1 MLKKILSITGKP
13 GLFRLISN
21 GKNMLIIE
29 SLVTGKR
36 QPAYARDKVVS
47 LGDISI
53 YTTEGDVPLPEV
65 LESVSKKAEGQ
76 PVDIKG
82 FASDDYIRAYFE
94 EILPA
99 FDKERVYTSDIKKL
113 LSWYNILIAAG
124 ITEFVS
130 HEEEK
135 ASEDTKAE

>member
-1 MLKKILSITGKP
+1 MLKKILAITGKP

-36 QPAYARDKVVS
+36 QPAYARDKVMS

-65 LESVSKKAEGQ
+65 LESVSKKQ
-76 PVDIKG
+76 
-82 FASDDYIRAYFE
+82 
-94 EILPA
+94 
-99 FDKERVYTSDIKKL
+99 
-113 LSWYNILIAAG
+113 
-124 ITEFVS
+124 
-130 HEEEK
+130 K
-135 ASEDTKAE
+135 ASLST

>member
-1 MLKKILSITGKP
+1 MLKKILAITGKP

-36 QPAYARDKVVS
+36 QPAYARDKVMS

-65 LESVSKKAEGQ
+65 LESVSKKAEGK
-76 PVDIKG
+76 PVDIKA
-82 FASDDYIRAYFE
+82 FLYDEDIRAYFE

-113 LSWYNILIAAG
+113 LSWYNILIGAG
-124 ITEFVS
+124 ITEFVAPA
-130 HEEEK
+130 EENATE
-135 ASEDTKAE
+135 ETAE

>member
-1 MLKKILSITGKP
+1 MLKKILAITGKP
-13 GLFRLISN
+13 GLFRLVSN

-36 QPAYARDKVVS
+36 QPAYARDKVMS

-65 LESVSKKAEGQ
+65 LESVSKKAEGK

-82 FASDDYIRAYFE
+82 FASDEDIRSYFE

-99 FDKERVYTSDIKKL
+99 FDKDRVYTSDIKKL
-113 LSWYNILIAAG
+113 LSWYNILIGAG
-124 ITEFVS
+124 ITDFVAPA
-130 HEEEK
+130 EES
-135 ASEDTKAE
+135 AAEETAE